1 MRILCPGTDLGERV
15 SVESQRNPT
24 IASLTDT
31 AIGDAQLKDSSGR
44 PGREG
49 EKTERLLSMRHG
61 FFVLPRGAVGG
72 PSAHNLLF
80 CLVLIGS
87 LAVQYSVLRAS
98 ETESRSPGFSLPVL
112 GGGSQSLSD
121 FRGKV
126 VYVDFWASWCGP
138 CRKSL
143 PLYETLLRETGTE
156 RFQIIA
162 INVDED
168 EADAVRFL
176 EKHPIS
182 YPVLLDPSGQ
192 TAAEWGIKVMP
203 SSFLLDPSGTIVQE
217 YAGFEPSHIEEIRH
231 DIKAL
236 LDR

>member
-1 MRILCPGTDLGERV
+1 M
-15 SVESQRNPT
+15 
-24 IASLTDT
+24 
-31 AIGDAQLKDSSGR
+31 
-44 PGREG
+44 
-49 EKTERLLSMRHG
+49 
-61 FFVLPRGAVGG
+61 GG

-87 LAVQYSVLRAS
+87 LAVQYSVLKAS
-98 ETESRSPGFSLPVL
+98 ETESRMPAFNLPVL
-112 GGGSQSLSD
+112 GGGNRSLSD
-121 FRGKV
+121 FQGKV

-143 PLYETLLRETGTE
+143 PLYETLFRETGPDQ
-156 RFQIIA
+156 FQIIA

-192 TAAEWGIKVMP
+192 TAKDWGIKVMP

-217 YAGFEPSHIEEIRH
+217 YAGFEPSHMEEIRH
-231 DIKAL
+231 DIQAL